1 MHTLKPFDSE
11 AVVEAVK
18 QTGRIVTLEDHN
30 IIGGLGSACA
40 EAIAENGL
48 SCKFKRLGIPDCYCH
63 FGPSSYTHKTYGYDA
78 DAVVAAV
85 KSIL

>member
-1 MHTLKPFDSE
+1 MHIY
-11 AVVEAVK
+11 
-18 QTGRIVTLEDHN
+18 RRY
-30 IIGGLGSACA
+30 GLP
-40 EAIAENGL
+40 IYITENGL